1 MDVIA
6 KQRDMIASA
15 LQAAVDRCA
24 AEGLLQVGPVHEI
37 HLEAPR
43 SKEHGHLATN
53 LALVLGSEAGL
64 PPRKVAELLVD
75 KLDLEE
81 AAVRRVEIAGP
92 GFINFHLSQDWWG
105 KLLAVVLA
113 KGPRYGRRTAKN
125 PQKIQL
131 EFVSANPTGPMNVVN
146 ARAAAVGDCLAR
158 LLAAVG
164 EDVSKEFYVNDS
176 GNQADQFARSLEAR
190 FRQLLGEDAKIPP
203 DGYPGEYVL
212 DVAKELFD
220 EHPELVKMSPEE
232 RLEFFQQQGLDRM
245 VEWQRRDLEAF
256 GVTFDVWFRERDLH
270 QAGQV
275 EAVVRE
281 LQKRGHIY
289 EEDGALWFR
298 STAYGDDK
306 DRVLVRSD
314 GQPTYLAADIAYHRN
329 KYGRGFD
336 RVIDIWGPDHHGYI
350 ARMKAAVQA
359 LGRKEDDLEVIILQL
374 VNLLRG
380 GQQVRMSK
388 RTGTF
393 VGMAELVE
401 EVGRD
406 AARFFFLMR
415 SPESH
420 LDFDLDLAQEQSA
433 DNPVYYVQYAHAR
446 ICSILRQAEER
457 GIALPGPEG
466 IDADL
471 LATDHEEELLKCLV
485 AFPREVEAAA
495 LRREPHRIA
504 HYVQELASLFHSF
517 YTHCRVIGEEE
528 ELQAARLTLVMG
540 VQTVL
545 SNALELLGVS
555 APEVM

>member
-1 MDVIA
+1 VDVIA
-6 KQRDMIASA
+6 KQRDMIAGA
-15 LQAAVDRCA
+15 LKAAADRCA
-24 AEGLLQVGPVHEI
+24 AEGLLQVGPVQEV
-37 HLEAPR
+37 HLETPR

-53 LALVLGSEAGL
+53 LALVLSSEAGL

-75 KLDLEE
+75 KLDLKK
-81 AAVRRVEIAGP
+81 AAIERVEIAGP

-105 KLLAVVLA
+105 RLLAEILA
-113 KGPRYGRRTAKN
+113 GGSRYGCKRTDR
-125 PQKIQL
+125 PRKIQL

-164 EDVSKEFYVNDS
+164 EDVSKEFYVNDAGS
-176 GNQADQFARSLEAR
+176 QADQFARSLEAR
-190 FRQLLGEDAKIPP
+190 FRQLCGEEAEIPP

-212 DVAKELFD
+212 EVAKELFD
-220 EHPELVKMSPEE
+220 EHPELVEMSPEE
-232 RLEFFQQQGLDRM
+232 RIGFFRRQGLDRM

-270 QAGQV
+270 ATGRV

-281 LQKRGHIY
+281 LQQGGHIY
-289 EEDGALWFR
+289 EKDGALWFR

-314 GQPTYLAADIAYHRN
+314 GQPTYLAADIAYHRD
-329 KYGRGFD
+329 KYERGFD

-359 LGRKEDDLEVIILQL
+359 LGRDEEDLEVIILQL

-393 VGMAELVE
+393 IGMAELVE

-420 LDFDLDLAQEQSA
+420 LDFDLDLAQEQTA

-446 ICSILRQAEER
+446 ICSILRQAEEK
-457 GIALPGPEG
+457 GIALPEPGD
-466 IDADL
+466 IDATL
-471 LATDHEEELLKCLV
+471 LATGHEEELLKCLA
-485 AFPREVEAAA
+485 AFPGEVEAAA

-504 HYVQELASLFHSF
+504 HYVHELASLFHSF

-528 ELQAARLTLVMG
+528 ELQAARLTLVRG
-540 VQTVL
+540 VRIVL
-545 SNALELLGVS
+545 ANALELLGVS
-555 APEVM
+555 APEIM